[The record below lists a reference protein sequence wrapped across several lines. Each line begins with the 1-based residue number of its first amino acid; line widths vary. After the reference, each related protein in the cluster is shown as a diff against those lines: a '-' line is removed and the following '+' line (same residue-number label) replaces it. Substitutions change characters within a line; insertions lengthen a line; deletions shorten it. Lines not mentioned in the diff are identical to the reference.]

1 MNNKDFEEDIYKKE
15 TCDVQ
20 VHSVGCILN
29 VGSVLTE
36 GLLMAGEQP
45 AQPCVS
51 ILVPCVTIQPC
62 V

>member
-45 AQPCVS
+45 VQACV
-51 ILVPCVTIQPC
+51 
-62 V
+62 